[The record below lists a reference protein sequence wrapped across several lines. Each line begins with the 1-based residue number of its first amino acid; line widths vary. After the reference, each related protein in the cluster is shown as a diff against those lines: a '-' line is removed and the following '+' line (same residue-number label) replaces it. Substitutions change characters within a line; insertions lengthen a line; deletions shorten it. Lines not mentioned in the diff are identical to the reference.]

1 MLNSE
6 VQERLGIAIQALD
19 NSTRKSKP
27 EAVMAKIIL
36 SSIKE
41 RSNSGNGIPG
51 LRGLGL
57 EDALTLAEEIIKNGT
72 LNLRIDTKA
81 LSKSV
86 SS

>member
-27 EAVMAKIIL
+27 EAVMAKIVL

-57 EDALTLAEEIIKNGT
+57 EDTLTLAEEIIKNGT

>member
-6 VQERLGIAIQALD
+6 VQERLGIAIQVLD

-27 EAVMAKIIL
+27 EAVMAKIVL
-36 SSIKE
+36 ASIKE

-57 EDALTLAEEIIKNGT
+57 EDALMLAEEIIKNGT
-72 LNLRIDTKA
+72 LNIRIDTKA
-81 LSKSV
+81 LANSV
-86 SS
+86 SP

>member
-27 EAVMAKIIL
+27 EAVMAKIVL